1 MISPDKAMSPP
12 SYGAPI
18 NTSDTIYLCVVDGE
32 GNACS
37 FINSLYQGGTFGSGV
52 AVKDYGFW
60 LQNRG
65 ANFVLEEG
73 HPNALAGGKRPYHT
87 IIPGMLLKDG
97 ELVAP
102 FGVMGG
108 FMQPQGHFQV
118 VNALI
123 DDDLNPQDA
132 LNRPRWQVSS
142 GSSDGE
148 ILIEEGYPFKTMAE
162 LAQLGH
168 SIRPISGRA
177 RGTFGRGHIIM
188 RNNETG
194 RIIRWRRTTLGWSGS
209 GLLVRPGTIRYMA
222 LHICRII

>member
-1 MISPDKAMSPP
+1 MIAADKAMQPP
-12 SYGAPI
+12 SYGVPH

-37 FINSLYQGGTFGSGV
+37 FINSLYMGGTFGSGIV
-52 AVKDYGFW
+52 PKAWGFF

-65 ANFVLEEG
+65 CNFMLERG
-73 HPNALAGGKRPYHT
+73 HPNALEGGKRPYHT

-123 DDDLNPQDA
+123 DDELNPQDA
-132 LNRPRWQVSS
+132 LNRPRWQVQ
-142 GSSDGE
+142 GGNPDGT
-148 ILIEEGYPFKTMAE
+148 ILLEEGIPVKTMAE
-162 LAQLGH
+162 LATMGH
-168 SIRPISGRA
+168 NIRPISGRG
-177 RGTFGRGHIIM
+177 RGNFGRGHIII
-188 RNNETG
+188 RDRETG
-194 RIIRWRRTTLGWSGS
+194 VLFGGAEPRSDGQ
-209 GLLVRPGTIRYMA
+209 VA
-222 LHICRII
+222 AF